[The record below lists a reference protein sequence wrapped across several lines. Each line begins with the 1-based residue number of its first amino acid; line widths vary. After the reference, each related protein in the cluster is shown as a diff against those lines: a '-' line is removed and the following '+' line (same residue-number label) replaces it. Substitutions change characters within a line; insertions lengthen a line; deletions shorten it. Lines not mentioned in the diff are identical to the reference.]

1 MGAQLGSSVEFGSG
15 CGQALPGVPRKAPLC
30 QSPMHLTKKHTA
42 AELPPPKYRR
52 SIGPCGLW
60 GLKVGSCRTACPC
73 GSSPLSRLRAYVTPQ
88 GPHGY
93 MRAGRGACSSVR
105 TLAHSLIIHS
115 LYLTHPLLIDTDIRS
130 AQCGFRCVTPRSEP
144 GHEAAGS
151 GPPSRQPCVFTHC
164 SPRGSTGAALLA
176 RMLVELA

>member
-1 MGAQLGSSVEFGSG
+1 
-15 CGQALPGVPRKAPLC
+15 
-30 QSPMHLTKKHTA
+30 
-42 AELPPPKYRR
+42 
-52 SIGPCGLW
+52 
-60 GLKVGSCRTACPC
+60 
-73 GSSPLSRLRAYVTPQ
+73 
-88 GPHGY
+88 